1 LVQIRDLKWIV
12 KLYNYVTKLLQ
23 IVYIMLIR

>member
-1 LVQIRDLKWIV
+1 VKIRHLKWIV